1 MTPAKPMTS
10 VPSLPIPISTGKKRK
25 AMNEVVAE
33 VSSAHREN
41 AYKLAKLRSEAKTAH
56 QVEKEKIKWK
66 AANEREQARLEH
78 KHQEA
83 EAQQAHELRMLQ
95 HQFELKKFCA
105 SLQHAS
111 AGVAPMPTM
120 SASGHAFTPI
130 QPPSLG
136 WGSID
141 PALQ

>member
-1 MTPAKPMTS
+1 
-10 VPSLPIPISTGKKRK
+10 
-25 AMNEVVAE
+25 MNEVVAE
-33 VSSAHREN
+33 VSLAHHKN
-41 AYKLAKLRSEAKTAH
+41 AYKLAKLWSEAKTAC
-56 QVEKEKIKWK
+56 QVEKEKIKQK
-66 AANEREQARLEH
+66 AANEQEQACLEH

-83 EAQQAHELRMLQ
+83 KVQHAHELHMLQ
-95 HQFELKKFCA
+95 HQFELEKFCA

-120 SASGHAFTPI
+120 SASGHVFTPI